1 MLVSG
6 TQPIASPGIVRS
18 RTRALIAFAAFCAGL
33 CLAHE
38 WAGGPTA
45 RWWLIATVAAG
56 LLSLVVRRP
65 FALPLL
71 TIAAILF
78 GAGWYTLRTREAP
91 PDALDRLATPSSIIT
106 LEGLLLDPIEPVA
119 PVRLGL
125 ARFTHQPEALR
136 TRLDAR
142 AAITSDGR
150 SIPVSGTLWVR
161 IDGDLA
167 DLVSSHAHTPRAGDA
182 VRITGTFLAING
194 PDNPGERDL
203 RPLARQWGV
212 SGSLRLSSP
221 QLIIP
226 ISSSEARA
234 WQGVV
239 SAAESV
245 WLRSRAAMRARAS
258 LALARAVGARDS
270 TTIADDPAH
279 ALLAG
284 LLLGIY
290 DESGTDLRSAFSRV
304 GLAHVLSI
312 SGFHLAVM
320 AGVMLFLIRLTGD
333 RGALEPLIVAA
344 MVLLYLMIVPAG
356 SPLARSAAM
365 VLLLL
370 LGEALGRRYDR
381 VTLLIWIAVALLVWR
396 PLDLWN
402 LGFQLSV
409 GLTGLLLWRA
419 SSFHARL
426 FGAPLRGTI
435 AQRATALSSRIR
447 HAVTLAFS
455 CAILCWIVSTPLIL
469 QTTGILSPIA
479 ILATILLTPLIV
491 MSLWIGYVALLLGT
505 LWPDAAAV
513 TGPLLGGLARLV
525 VACVQWGDS
534 IPAGSVRLWPLAP
547 LWAVGGTLV
556 ALAWVRPR
564 PEREG
569 SRGRSHRRWSRLV
582 ATAIVLLWA
591 GQQWWGSS
599 RLPRDVL
606 LRIDTLS
613 VGNGTCHIIR
623 SGDAAMLWDAGPMRS
638 GGVLPPL
645 LTSARALNVWRVP
658 TLVVTHPDTDH
669 FAGADVAV
677 ETLGVREMITSPRTL
692 AQASAKPGASAA
704 ALLSAMH
711 ERGISVR
718 AAVAEQGGG
727 PVDRTDPN
735 DPANHATPEPRS
747 TQSPGTG
754 SVTTLGAARVE
765 FLSPPPGAAFTE
777 DNDHSLVALFEVNTA
792 AGPRRLL
799 MTGDIGPEAIRT
811 LREHPALTAPAI
823 DILEVPHHGSFNEA
837 SLALVLE
844 LAPRVIIQSTGP
856 ARLHD
861 ARWTAARD
869 HSTWLSTAESGAF
882 WIQIHQDGTI
892 TRGR

>member
-1 MLVSG
+1 M
-6 TQPIASPGIVRS
+6 
-18 RTRALIAFAAFCAGL
+18 
-33 CLAHE
+33 
-38 WAGGPTA
+38 
-45 RWWLIATVAAG
+45 
-56 LLSLVVRRP
+56 
-65 FALPLL
+65 
-71 TIAAILF
+71 
-78 GAGWYTLRTREAP
+78 
-91 PDALDRLATPSSIIT
+91 DA
-106 LEGLLLDPIEPVA
+106 
-119 PVRLGL
+119 
-125 ARFTHQPEALR
+125 
-136 TRLDAR
+136 
-142 AAITSDGR
+142 
-150 SIPVSGTLWVR
+150 
-161 IDGDLA
+161 
-167 DLVSSHAHTPRAGDA
+167 
-182 VRITGTFLAING
+182 
-194 PDNPGERDL
+194 
-203 RPLARQWGV
+203 
-212 SGSLRLSSP
+212 
-221 QLIIP
+221 
-226 ISSSEARA
+226 
-234 WQGVV
+234 
-239 SAAESV
+239 
-245 WLRSRAAMRARAS
+245 
-258 LALARAVGARDS
+258 

-381 VTLLIWIAVALLVWR
+381 VTLLIWIAIALLVWR

-419 SSFHARL
+419 GPFHARL
-426 FGAPLRGTI
+426 FGAPLRGTVTE
-435 AQRATALSSRIR
+435 RAITLVSRLR
-447 HAVTLAFS
+447 RAVALAFS
-455 CAILCWIVSTPLIL
+455 CAILCWIVSTPVIV

-534 IPAGSVRLWPLAP
+534 IPAGSVRLWPIAP
-547 LWAVGGTLV
+547 LWAVAGTLV
-556 ALAWVRPR
+556 ALAWVQPR

-569 SRGRSHRRWSRLV
+569 ARGRSHRRWSRLV
-582 ATAIVLLWA
+582 ATAILLLWA

-623 SGDAAMLWDAGPMRS
+623 SADAAMLWDAGPMRG

-645 LTSARALNVWRVP
+645 LASARALNVWRIP

-669 FAGADVAV
+669 FAGADIAA

-692 AQASAKPGASAA
+692 AQAAARPGASAA
-704 ALLSAMH
+704 ALLNTMH
-711 ERGISVR
+711 ERGTSVR
-718 AAVAEQGGG
+718 TATAEPDIATKVEAADDE
-727 PVDRTDPN
+727 DTTHLSR
-735 DPANHATPEPRS
+735 
-747 TQSPGTG
+747 
-754 SVTTLGAARVE
+754 TTLGTARVT

-777 DNDHSLVALFEVNTA
+777 DNDHSLVALFEVTTA

-799 MTGDIGPEAIRT
+799 MTGDIGPGTIRT
-811 LREHPALTAPAI
+811 LRDHSSLIGAAAAI
-823 DILEVPHHGSFNEA
+823 DILEVPHHGSFNDA
-837 SLALVLE
+837 SLALALD
-844 LAPRVIIQSTGP
+844 LAPRAIIQSTGP

-861 ARWTAARD
+861 ARWTAAREA
-869 HSTWLSTAESGAF
+869 STWLSTAESGAF

-892 TRGR
+892 THGR